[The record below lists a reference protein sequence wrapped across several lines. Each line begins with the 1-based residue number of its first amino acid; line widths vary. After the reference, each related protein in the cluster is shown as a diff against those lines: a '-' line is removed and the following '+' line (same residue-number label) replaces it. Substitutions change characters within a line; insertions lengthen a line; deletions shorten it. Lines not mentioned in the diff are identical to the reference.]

1 MKPILFLNKL
11 TSLITERQE
20 SINNRKVLMYV
31 KIFLHFQPTQSPL
44 PPPPT
49 PKKKKGKNPTATANY
64 TDLKNSQ

>member
-20 SINNRKVLMYV
+20 SINNKKVLMYV

-44 PPPPT
+44 PPP
-49 PKKKKGKNPTATANY
+49 KKKKGKNPTATANY
-64 TDLKNSQ
+64 TDLKNLQ